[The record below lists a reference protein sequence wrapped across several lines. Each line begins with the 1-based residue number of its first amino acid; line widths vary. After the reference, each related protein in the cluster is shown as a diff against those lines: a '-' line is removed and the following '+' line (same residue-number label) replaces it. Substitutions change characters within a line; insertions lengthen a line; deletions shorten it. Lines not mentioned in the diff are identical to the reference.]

1 MMREKL
7 EKLLQEKIKEIP
19 AEYHKHILGWKNK
32 VLDELE
38 FLGCQDQL
46 NKGDAKTLNNIIKY
60 YISCRDREIGFKI
73 NDINNLY
80 NYRTERDF
88 PHEEDEKERRKILTC
103 WNIVSKIINK
113 ARTETIKEL
122 TSFQTFD

>member
-19 AEYHKHILGWKNK
+19 AEYRQHIFGWKNK

-46 NKGDAKTLNNIIKY
+46 NKRDAKTLNNIIKY
-60 YISCRDREIGFKI
+60 YISCRDKEISGKI
-73 NDINNLY
+73 SIIDNNY
-80 NYRTERDF
+80 STQENPNTD
-88 PHEEDEKERRKILTC
+88 EENKILTC

-122 TSFQTFD
+122 ALFKTFD